1 VAQRAAKAAA
11 KASELDARWI
21 AEVDE
26 SIKSMIDGG
35 VSFRKIASKLGKG
48 LSSNMIQRRWYDHLK
63 KSCGIIK
70 PAVQCGFPRRI
81 NWTDVIDATIARM
94 RTDGDSFTKI
104 ASKLGNGLKKADI
117 QNRWNRHLKDKLL

>member
-1 VAQRAAKAAA
+1 MAQRAAKAAA

-26 SIKSMIDGG
+26 SIKSIIDGG

-63 KSCGIIK
+63 KSSGN
-70 PAVQCGFPRRI
+70 V
-81 NWTDVIDATIARM
+81 
-94 RTDGDSFTKI
+94 SFQVALI
-104 ASKLGNGLKKADI
+104 GLMLSM
-117 QNRWNRHLKDKLL
+117 QRL